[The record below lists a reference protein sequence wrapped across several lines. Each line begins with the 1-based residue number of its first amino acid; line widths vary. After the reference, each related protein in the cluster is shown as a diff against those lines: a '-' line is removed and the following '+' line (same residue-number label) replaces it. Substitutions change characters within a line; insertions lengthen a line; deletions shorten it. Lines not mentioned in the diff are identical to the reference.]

1 VDEPTIRSALAEH
14 LGAYA
19 EVTTSTSRQWASQVA
34 RRIVIFAIAA
44 SLALLTLVV
53 GIFVAILASWN
64 TPYRWWV
71 AGGILIVCLL
81 GIVAALVSAALALRT
96 RVAPPWAILAEQLAT
111 DLSGLPG
118 EPVVGD
124 DAALQRLQD
133 SREQLQGV
141 FARPT
146 GSGAGARVGLS
157 VAGLLLL
164 TLIKRRTRTMGG
176 MGLALSMALAG
187 LRMWRRRT

>member
-1 VDEPTIRSALAEH
+1 VEEPSIRSALAEH

-19 EVTTSTSRQWASQVA
+19 EVTTSTSRQWASQLA
-34 RRIVIFAIAA
+34 RRIVIYVIAA

-71 AGGILIVCLL
+71 AGGILVVCFL

-111 DLSGLPG
+111 DLSGQPG
-118 EPVVGD
+118 EPVAGD

-146 GSGAGARVGLS
+146 GSGAGARLGLGL
-157 VAGLLLL
+157 AGLLML
-164 TLIKRRTRTMGG
+164 TLIKRRTRKMGG
-176 MGLALSMALAG
+176 MGVALSLALAG
-187 LRMWRRRT
+187 LRMWRKKN

>member
-1 VDEPTIRSALAEH
+1 MDEPSIRSALAEH

-19 EVTTSTSRQWASQVA
+19 EVTTSTSRQWASQLA
-34 RRIVIFAIAA
+34 RRIVIYVIAA

-71 AGGILIVCLL
+71 AGGILVVCFL

-111 DLSGLPG
+111 DLSGQPG
-118 EPVVGD
+118 EPVAGD

-141 FARPT
+141 FSRPT
-146 GSGAGARVGLS
+146 GSGAGARLGLGL
-157 VAGLLLL
+157 AGLLML
-164 TLIKRRTRTMGG
+164 TLIKRRTRKMGG
-176 MGLALSMALAG
+176 MGVALSLALAG
-187 LRMWRRRT
+187 LRMWRKKN

>member
-1 VDEPTIRSALAEH
+1 MDEPSIRSALAEH

-19 EVTTSTSRQWASQVA
+19 EVTTSTSRQWASQLA
-34 RRIVIFAIAA
+34 RRIVIYVIAA

-71 AGGILIVCLL
+71 AGGILVVCFL

-111 DLSGLPG
+111 DLSGQPG
-118 EPVVGD
+118 EPVAGD

-146 GSGAGARVGLS
+146 GSGAGARLGLGL
-157 VAGLLLL
+157 AGLLML
-164 TLIKRRTRTMGG
+164 TLIKRRTRKMGG
-176 MGLALSMALAG
+176 MGVALSLALAG
-187 LRMWRRRT
+187 LRMWRKKN

>member
-1 VDEPTIRSALAEH
+1 VDEPSIRSALAEH

-19 EVTTSTSRQWASQVA
+19 EVTTSTSRQWASQLA
-34 RRIVIFAIAA
+34 RRIVIYVIAA

-71 AGGILIVCLL
+71 AGGILVVCFL

-111 DLSGLPG
+111 DLSGQPG
-118 EPVVGD
+118 EPVAGD

-146 GSGAGARVGLS
+146 GSGAGARLGLGL
-157 VAGLLLL
+157 AGLLML
-164 TLIKRRTRTMGG
+164 TLIKRRTRKMGG
-176 MGLALSMALAG
+176 MGVALSLALAG
-187 LRMWRRRT
+187 LRMWRKKN